1 MGYKYVRRP
10 RMESL
15 PALPD
20 ETLVSIGAQNII
32 YEKYDEQI
40 FYYDLNRRL
49 DIVQARISAMN

>member
-15 PALPD
+15 PSIAD
-20 ETLVSIGAQNII
+20 ETLVSIGAKDIN

-49 DIVQARISAMN
+49 DIVQAKINAMN